1 MIYSDDYAIS
11 CKKINKAHWM
21 IIVLLNHKVSF
32 HNIFQNLL
40 VLRIYQAEGDH
51 VQLDLVNKVFWE
63 LAKSKY

>member
-1 MIYSDDYAIS
+1 
-11 CKKINKAHWM
+11 M

-51 VQLDLVNKVFWE
+51 VQLDLVNKVF
-63 LAKSKY
+63 